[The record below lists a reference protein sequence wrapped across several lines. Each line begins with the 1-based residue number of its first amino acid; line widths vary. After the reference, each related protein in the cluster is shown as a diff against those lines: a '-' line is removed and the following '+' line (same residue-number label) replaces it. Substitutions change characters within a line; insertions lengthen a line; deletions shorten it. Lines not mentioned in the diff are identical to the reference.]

1 MWSKTEEN
9 LINRNRPRN
18 NEKMDLAEVVKKIV
32 QTYSR
37 IKGKHKNNEERNGNY
52 KKEPNELSG
61 VKNILYLG
69 F

>member
-1 MWSKTEEN
+1 
-9 LINRNRPRN
+9 
-18 NEKMDLAEVVKKIV
+18 MDLAEVVKKIV

-52 KKEPNELSG
+52 KKEPNELLG